1 MRWHDDEGRDE
12 GLYNDDDDD
21 DDDDEGLY
29 DDDVDDDDDNN
40 YHDNDVFSHYLL
52 CSHAKVVGKLK
63 GLVRVVEDEVC
74 CITSIDAYSTQ

>member
-1 MRWHDDEGRDE
+1 MKEGMK
-12 GLYNDDDDD
+12 GCMMMMMMMMMMMLMMMIIIMTMIY
-21 DDDDEGLY
+21 
-29 DDDVDDDDDNN
+29 
-40 YHDNDVFSHYLL
+40 FPHYLL